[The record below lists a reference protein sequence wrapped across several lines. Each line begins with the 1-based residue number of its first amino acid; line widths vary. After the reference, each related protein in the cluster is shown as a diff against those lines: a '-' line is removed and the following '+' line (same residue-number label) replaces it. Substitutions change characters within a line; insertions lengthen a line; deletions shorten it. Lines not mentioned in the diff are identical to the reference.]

1 MIMPAPPK
9 RRTMR
14 IDDLIVQRG
23 LAASRAE
30 AAALVLAGRA
40 RGRGKRYEK
49 PGLRAPVDAELSIAA
64 APRYVSRGGE
74 KLAAALAAWSIDP
87 SGRDCL
93 DIGASTGGFTDCLL
107 QHGAARVTAVDVGYG
122 QLHPDLRRDPRVD
135 VRERTHVRDLASAAL
150 APAPSLV
157 AIDLSFISLR
167 AALPPVE
174 SVAAPAADVIALV
187 KPQFEAPRADVPP
200 DGVVRSPL
208 VRARAVSD
216 VALRALAR
224 GWRVGGVLRSPLA
237 GAAGNVECL
246 LWLRTPVER

>member
-14 IDDLIVQRG
+14 IDDLIVHRG

-40 RGRGKRYEK
+40 RGRGRRYEK

-64 APRYVSRGGE
+64 SSRYVSRGGE
-74 KLAAALAAWSIDP
+74 KLAAALDAWPVDP
-87 SGRDCL
+87 SGCACL

-122 QLHPDLRRDPRVD
+122 QLHPNLRGDARVD
-135 VRERTHVRDLASAAL
+135 VCERTHVRDLAPL
-150 APAPSLV
+150 APSPSLAV
-157 AIDLSFISLR
+157 VDLSFISLR
-167 AALPPVE
+167 AALPAIE
-174 SVAAPAADVIALV
+174 AVAAPAADVIALV
-187 KPQFEAPRADVPP
+187 KPQFEAPRDDVPP
-200 DGVVRSPL
+200 DGIVRTPL
-208 VRARAVSD
+208 VRARAVTD
-216 VALRALAR
+216 VALWALAR

-246 LWLRTPVER
+246 LWLRTPPER

>member
-1 MIMPAPPK
+1 MPAPTK

-74 KLAAALAAWSIDP
+74 KLAAALDAWPVDP
-87 SGRDCL
+87 AGRACL

-122 QLHPDLRRDPRVD
+122 QLHPDLRRAPRVD
-135 VRERTHVRDLASAAL
+135 VRERTHVRDLAAHAAL
-150 APAPSLV
+150 DHSPSLV
-157 AIDLSFISLR
+157 VIDLSFISLR

-174 SVAAPAADVIALV
+174 SAAAPAADVIALV
-187 KPQFEAPRADVPP
+187 KPQFEAARADVPP

-208 VRARAVSD
+208 VRGRAVAD

-246 LWLRTPVER
+246 LWLRTPPER

>member
-1 MIMPAPPK
+1 
-9 RRTMR
+9 MR

-74 KLAAALAAWSIDP
+74 KLAAALDAWPVDP
-87 SGRDCL
+87 SGRACL

-135 VRERTHVRDLASAAL
+135 VRERTHVRDLASRAAL
-150 APAPSLV
+150 DPSPSLV
-157 AIDLSFISLR
+157 VIDLSFISLR
-167 AALPPVE
+167 SALPPVE
-174 SVAAPAADVIALV
+174 SAVAPAVDVIALV
-187 KPQFEAPRADVPP
+187 KPQFEAARADVPP

-208 VRARAVSD
+208 VRARAVAD

-246 LWLRTPVER
+246 LWLRTPPER

>member
-1 MIMPAPPK
+1 
-9 RRTMR
+9 MR

-74 KLAAALAAWSIDP
+74 KLAAALDAWPVDP
-87 SGRDCL
+87 SGRACL

-135 VRERTHVRDLASAAL
+135 VRERTHVRDLAAHATLDPS
-150 APAPSLV
+150 PSLV
-157 AIDLSFISLR
+157 VIDLSFISLR

-174 SVAAPAADVIALV
+174 SAAAPAADVIALV
-187 KPQFEAPRADVPP
+187 KPQFEAARADVPP

-208 VRARAVSD
+208 VRGRAVAD

-246 LWLRTPVER
+246 LWLRTPAER

>member
-1 MIMPAPPK
+1 
-9 RRTMR
+9 MR

-74 KLAAALAAWSIDP
+74 KLAAALDAWPVDP
-87 SGRDCL
+87 SGRACL

-107 QHGAARVTAVDVGYG
+107 RHGAARVTAVDVGYG

-135 VRERTHVRDLASAAL
+135 VRERTHVRDLASHAAL
-150 APAPSLV
+150 DLPPSLV
-157 AIDLSFISLR
+157 VIDLSFTSLR

-174 SVAAPAADVIALV
+174 SAAASAADVIALV
-187 KPQFEAPRADVPP
+187 KPQFEAARADVPP

-208 VRARAVSD
+208 VRARAVAD

-246 LWLRTPVER
+246 LWLRTPPER